1 MKKILQLVTSLTIIS
16 AVCAAILATVDA
28 VTKDQIANIQRQSTV
43 NAAKLVM
50 LPSVKSVEK
59 IEGFEGA
66 FAGKTDDGK
75 IISYAIVGS
84 DMQGYGGKIS
94 LMVGFDGEAS
104 IITYK
109 KLEASETP
117 GLGTKLSSP
126 EFKKQFRGMSTK
138 NEIKVKNDGG
148 TVEAITS
155 ATITSRAVCRA
166 INNASA
172 TLQKVKAAK

>member
-1 MKKILQLVTSLTIIS
+1 MKKILQLVTSLTLIS

-28 VTKDQIANIQRQSTV
+28 VTKDQIANIQKQSTV

-59 IEGFEGA
+59 LEGFEGA
-66 FAGKTDDGK
+66 FVGKADDGK

-94 LMVGFDGEAS
+94 LMVGFDGESS

-109 KLEASETP
+109 KLEAAETP

-126 EFKKQFRGMSTK
+126 EFKKQFRGIK
-138 NEIKVKNDGG
+138 IKQEIKVKADGG
-148 TVEAITS
+148 TIDAITS

-166 INNASA
+166 ISDARA
-172 TLQKVKAAK
+172 TLQKITEAK